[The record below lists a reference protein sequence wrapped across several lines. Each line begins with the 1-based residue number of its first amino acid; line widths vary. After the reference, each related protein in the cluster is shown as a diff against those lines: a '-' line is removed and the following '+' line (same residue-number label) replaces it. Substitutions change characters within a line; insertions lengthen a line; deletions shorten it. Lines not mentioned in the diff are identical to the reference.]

1 MTHETPTDP
10 YDAVLGLRV
19 VRKYLPEPVS
29 AEDAAAILEA
39 GRWTGSAK
47 NRQDWL
53 FLVVDD
59 PEQQARLA
67 ECGQFSQP
75 LRDARFIVVPVRT
88 PGGYEFDIGR
98 VSQNMMLAA
107 AARGV
112 GFVPGDPAR
121 RSVLGRGARTAAR
134 PSGPVRALLR
144 LPRRGSRSGVC
155 EPHGRWVGANRS
167 TSWSSGTGSRRPVRP
182 GRGASSGIRP
192 STDRRPEEDRAHGCP
207 R

>member
-1 MTHETPTDP
+1 MSSDTPTNP

-29 AEDAAAILEA
+29 AEDANAILEA

-59 PEQQARLA
+59 PDQQARLA

-112 GFVPGDPAR
+112 GSCPITLHDDSCSSAVLALPPDHQAR
-121 RSVLGRGARTAAR
+121 YALCFGYPDEEAEAEL
-134 PSGPVRALLR
+134 RA
-144 LPRRGSRSGVC
+144 SRSMG
-155 EPHGRWVGANRS
+155 GRKPLDELIVRNRF
-167 TSWSSGTGSRRPVRP
+167 
-182 GRGASSGIRP
+182 
-192 STDRRPEEDRAHGCP
+192 
-207 R
+207 

>member
-1 MTHETPTDP
+1 MTHETPTNP

-29 AEDAAAILEA
+29 AEDANAILEA

-59 PEQQARLA
+59 PEQQVRLA

-107 AARGV
+107 AARGIGSCPV
-112 GFVPGDPAR
+112 TLHDESCSAA
-121 RSVLGRGARTAAR
+121 VLGLPPDHQARYVLCFGYPDEGAETEL
-134 PSGPVRALLR
+134 RA
-144 LPRRGSRSGVC
+144 SRSMG
-155 EPHGRWVGANRS
+155 GRKPLDELVVRNRF
-167 TSWSSGTGSRRPVRP
+167 
-182 GRGASSGIRP
+182 
-192 STDRRPEEDRAHGCP
+192 
-207 R
+207 